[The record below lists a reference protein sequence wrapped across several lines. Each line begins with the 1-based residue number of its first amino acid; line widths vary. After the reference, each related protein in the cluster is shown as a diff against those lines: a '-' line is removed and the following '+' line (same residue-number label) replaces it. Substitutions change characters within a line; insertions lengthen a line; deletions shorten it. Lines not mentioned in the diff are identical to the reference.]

1 MRNVILYVALA
12 ACSGTKDD
20 AVGGD
25 GGGDNDGDSTEPPP
39 VNSGFVSVTNFD
51 IVAGSASVK
60 AGSASASFVIT
71 RPGTTSTSCTQHELG
86 ACTAYVCPT
95 TGTPMYEYRSAG

>member
-1 MRNVILYVALA
+1 MRNVILCVALA

-25 GGGDNDGDSTEPPP
+25 GGGDGGGDNDGDSTEPPP
-39 VNSGFVSVTNFD
+39 ANSGFVSVTNFD
-51 IVAGSASVK
+51 IVAGSTSVK

-95 TGTPMYEYRSAG
+95 TG